1 MGKIGAMLCPRPQTL
16 QEASLKTPL
25 EFLARSALVLGVATM
40 AFAIPAARAQ
50 TVVDDWSKISMPP
63 APKVTSVKIDPK
75 TSALLVLD
83 KQSCNDKRRPRCVQS
98 VPKIA
103 KLLNDARSHKVAV
116 IYSVTTKTKKADIL
130 TQVAPKSGEPLV
142 ASGAD
147 KFIKTNLDKILKD
160 KGIKTV
166 IVTGTT
172 AEGAVLFTAADAA
185 FRGYNVVVPLE
196 GSSAAS
202 EFAEAATAWTLA
214 NAPGVGQKTKL
225 TKVDMISY

>member
-1 MGKIGAMLCPRPQTL
+1 MLCPAYNPE

-25 EFLARSALVLGVATM
+25 AFLARSALALSVATI
-40 AFAIPAARAQ
+40 AFAIPAVHAQ

-63 APKVTSVKIDPK
+63 APKLTSVKIDPK

-83 KQSCNDKRRPRCVQS
+83 IVKQSCNDKRRPRCVQS
-98 VPKIA
+98 VPKLE

-130 TQVAPKSGEPLV
+130 PQVAPKGGEPLV

-202 EFAEAATAWTLA
+202 EFAEAVTAWTLA